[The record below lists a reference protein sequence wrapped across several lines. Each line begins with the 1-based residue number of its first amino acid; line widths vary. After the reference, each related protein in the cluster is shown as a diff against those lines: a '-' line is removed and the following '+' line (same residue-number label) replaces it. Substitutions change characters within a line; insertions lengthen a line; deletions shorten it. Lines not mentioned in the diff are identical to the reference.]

1 MIDPPVTMKPVDA
14 HGVAGS
20 RAPTDRRLAGEPEQ
34 VAATAPAG
42 SSADEISRI
51 WSRGVVL
58 PPYSPVRRLP
68 EWEPHGRWMQDRP
81 QLNWPDA
88 LVSARFAP
96 QLLRGL
102 LAVSVLVGQITS
114 GRSVPRHLIGL
125 GLALLLWG
133 WLEWWLRWDLSSLHR
148 RLLVV
153 AGNWCLTAALIVFSP
168 LAGIFAWSGY
178 VIAGTFF
185 TGWLMLLAVPI
196 SCVLMTATQFG
207 GFEAIP
213 TNWTLFGA
221 LMALNISIGL
231 AAITLSNRREEA
243 VLRRAA
249 VTSELLATQHE
260 NTTLQRHIIE
270 QARYQGTLD
279 ERARLARELHDTVAQ
294 GLVAIVTQL
303 EAINESELSASSLRR
318 RVDSAKDLAR
328 QSLGEA
334 RRAVDAL
341 QPPALDDQSLPAAV
355 TALVGSWSQLNDV
368 DARLRVS
375 GDPRSTD
382 QDAVLV
388 RVCQEALANIAR
400 HAKASQV
407 VLTLTYL
414 EDEILLDIRDDGT
427 GFDPVAVPCSSAG
440 GGHGLPG
447 MAERVRLAGGK
458 LTVESDPAGGCV
470 VSAAVPG

>member
-1 MIDPPVTMKPVDA
+1 MDPV
-14 HGVAGS
+14 GVRGVSGS
-20 RAPTDRRLAGEPEQ
+20 RAPTDRHPAGEPEP
-34 VAATAPAG
+34 VVSATAA
-42 SSADEISRI
+42 SANEIDSV
-51 WSRGVVL
+51 WPHGVVL
-58 PPYSPVRRLP
+58 PPYSPLHRLP
-68 EWEPHGRWMQDRP
+68 EWEPQGRWMQDRP

-88 LVSARFAP
+88 MVSARFAP
-96 QLLRGL
+96 HLLRGI
-102 LAVSVLVGQITS
+102 LAISVLVGQLTFGGS
-114 GRSVPRHLIGL
+114 LPRHLIGL
-125 GLALLLWG
+125 ALALVLWG
-133 WLEWWLRWDLSSLHR
+133 WLEWWLRWDLTSLHR

-153 AGNWCLTAALIVFSP
+153 AGNWCLTAALIVFTP

-178 VIAGTFF
+178 MIAGTFF
-185 TGWLMLLAVPI
+185 TGWLMLLAVPA

-207 GFEAIP
+207 GFGPIP
-213 TNWTLFGA
+213 TNWTLFAA
-221 LMALNISIGL
+221 LLALNVSIGL
-231 AAITLSNRREEA
+231 AVIILSNRREEA
-243 VLRRAA
+243 VLRRGATFRELMAA
-249 VTSELLATQHE
+249 QQE
-260 NTTLQRHIIE
+260 NSTLQRHIVE
-270 QARYQGTLD
+270 QARLQGMLG

-303 EAINESELSASSLRR
+303 EAIDDSELLAGSLRC

-355 TALVGSWSQLNDV
+355 TTLAGSWSQLNDV

-400 HAKASQV
+400 HAKAGRV

-427 GFDPVAVPCSSAG
+427 GFDPAAVRCSSAD

-447 MAERVRLAGGK
+447 MAERVRLAGGR
-458 LTVESDPAGGCV
+458 LTVESEPAGGCV

>member
-1 MIDPPVTMKPVDA
+1 MIDKAVTMNPVGA
-14 HGVAGS
+14 HGVSGS
-20 RAPTDRRLAGEPEQ
+20 RAPTDRRPGGDPEPA
-34 VAATAPAG
+34 VSATAASG
-42 SSADEISRI
+42 NEIDGG
-51 WSRGVVL
+51 WPHGVVL
-58 PPYSPVRRLP
+58 PPYSPFHRLS
-68 EWEPHGRWMQDRP
+68 EWEPQGRWMQDRP

-88 LVSARFAP
+88 MMSARFAP
-96 QLLRGL
+96 HLLRGIL
-102 LAVSVLVGQITS
+102 VVSVLVGQLTS
-114 GRSVPRHLIGL
+114 GGSLLRHLIGL
-125 GLALLLWG
+125 ALALLLWG

-153 AGNWCLTAALIVFSP
+153 AGSWCLTAALIVVTP

-178 VIAGTFF
+178 MIAGTFF
-185 TGWLMLLAVPI
+185 TGWLMLLAVPA

-207 GFEAIP
+207 GFAPIP
-213 TNWTLFGA
+213 TNWTLFSA
-221 LMALNISIGL
+221 LLALNVSIGL
-231 AAITLSNRREEA
+231 AVIILSNRREES
-243 VLRRAA
+243 VLRRGATFRELMAA
-249 VTSELLATQHE
+249 QQE
-260 NTTLQRHIIE
+260 NSTLQRHIVE
-270 QARYQGTLD
+270 QARLQGMLG

-303 EAINESELSASSLRR
+303 EAIDDSELLAGSLRR
-318 RVDSAKDLAR
+318 RVDSAKGLAR

-368 DARLRVS
+368 DAQLRVS

-382 QDAVLV
+382 QDPVLV

-400 HAKASQV
+400 HAKAGRV

-427 GFDPVAVPCSSAG
+427 GFDPSAVRCSSAG

-447 MAERVRLAGGK
+447 MAERVRLAGGR
-458 LTVESDPAGGCV
+458 LTVESEPAGGCV